1 MNLQEI
7 QAIPLATSTEELLAP
22 DARFAQP
29 VTLNE
34 AEVAEALQKA
44 DSKSANLLQNTSLPE
59 EEALKQLVL
68 ELVALN
74 REIELAEAKY
84 RKAATEESYGLAAR
98 ISTLQN
104 HKTRLSTMFVA
115 NLCN

>member
-7 QAIPLATSTEELLAP
+7 QAIPLAASTQELLSP
-22 DARFAQP
+22 DPKFAQP
-29 VTLNE
+29 VTLTE

-44 DSKSANLLQNTSLPE
+44 DTKSANLLQNTILPE
-59 EEALKQLVL
+59 DEALKQLIL

-74 REIELAEAKY
+74 REIEIAEAKY
-84 RKAATEESYGLAAR
+84 RKTTAEESLGLASR
-98 ISTLQN
+98 ITTLQN

-115 NLCN
+115 RLG

>member
-7 QAIPLATSTEELLAP
+7 QAIPLAASTQELLSP
-22 DARFAQP
+22 DPKFAQP
-29 VTLNE
+29 VTLTE

-44 DSKSANLLQNTSLPE
+44 DAKSANLLQNITLPE

-74 REIELAEAKY
+74 REIEIAEAKY
-84 RKAATEESYGLAAR
+84 RKTTTEELGLAAR
-98 ISTLQN
+98 ITTLQN

-115 NLCN
+115 RLG

>member
-7 QAIPLATSTEELLAP
+7 QAIPLAASTQELLSP
-22 DARFAQP
+22 DPKFAQP
-29 VTLNE
+29 VTLTE

-44 DSKSANLLQNTSLPE
+44 DTKSANLLQNTILPE
-59 EEALKQLVL
+59 DEALKQLIL

-74 REIELAEAKY
+74 REIEIAEATY
-84 RKAATEESYGLAAR
+84 RKTTTEESLGLASR
-98 ISTLQN
+98 ITTLQN

-115 NLCN
+115 RLG

>member
-7 QAIPLATSTEELLAP
+7 QAIPLAASTQELLSP
-22 DARFAQP
+22 DTKFAQP
-29 VTLNE
+29 VTLTE

-44 DSKSANLLQNTSLPE
+44 DAKSANLLQNITLPE

-74 REIELAEAKY
+74 REIEIAEAKY
-84 RKAATEESYGLAAR
+84 RKTTTEESLGLAAR
-98 ISTLQN
+98 ITTLQN

-115 NLCN
+115 RLG